1 MSNTP
6 SLQALYPHL
15 GAAKRDPATLNAA
28 LLESVR
34 SKAGESRDANT
45 RFFEDQGAALVAA
58 AQALAGVWRA
68 GGKLFAMG
76 NGGSSC
82 DASHFTVEFLHPI
95 TAGRPALPAVNL
107 GADLAM
113 ISAVGNDVGFD
124 QIFARQVIAQAASGD
139 GLIGFSTSGA
149 SANLIAAFEVAKQRG
164 LVTFGLAGGDG
175 GRMKTC
181 GLVDHCLVVETS
193 SIHRIQECHVTA
205 YHILWDLVHTILSD
219 TRGGLTPGSR
229 A

>member
-1 MSNTP
+1 MSDAH
-6 SLQALYPHL
+6 LQSLYPHL
-15 GAAKRDPATLNAA
+15 GEARRDPAALDAA

-34 SKAGESRDANT
+34 SKAGESREANH
-45 RFFEDQGAALVAA
+45 RFFEDQGPELVAA
-58 AQALAGVWRA
+58 AHALAGVWRA

-82 DASHFTVEFLHPI
+82 DAAHFAVEFLHPI

-107 GADLAM
+107 DGDVAM
-113 ISAVGNDVGFD
+113 ITAVGNDVGFD
-124 QIFARQVIAQAASGD
+124 QIFARQVIAQTSPGD

-175 GRMKTC
+175 GRMRTC
-181 GLVDHCLVVETS
+181 GSVDHCLVVGTS
-193 SIHRIQECHVTA
+193 SIHRVQECHVAA
-205 YHILWDLVHTILSD
+205 YHILWDLVHTLLSD
-219 TRGGLTPGSR
+219 TRGGLASGARP
-229 A
+229 